1 MSLLNNILGRKP
13 PADAGETE
21 VMTQRLRSIEGSAA
35 ADLAAELL
43 CAPSALLQ
51 LSHEEARKVVSYMRP
66 HRIAEGMTF
75 IREGDTEYT
84 HFMLLVLDGQVT
96 VETIVVSRT
105 QPITVT
111 VLGPG
116 SLIGEMGLL
125 DGEPR
130 SASCTAMSDLRC
142 AILTRKA
149 LQQLLADDPQTA
161 AKLMVAI
168 SLRIAERM
176 RECQEK
182 LKLYAQLTQAMNE
195 EINALMPL

>member
-1 MSLLNNILGRKP
+1 
-13 PADAGETE
+13 
-21 VMTQRLRSIEGSAA
+21 MTQRLRSIEGSAA

-75 IREGDTEYT
+75 IREGDTEHT